1 MHVLTPLRTQPRRR
15 VVLLTGGMIVR
26 LVFALALVAAVS
38 VLTFPSLARAGEIL
52 RLRGDVTAKS
62 DVLTLG
68 DLVENA
74 PTAFAG
80 RALFRA
86 PALGAIGTVQTRRI
100 AEAINKLDLG
110 PIESGGRVQIQVQRA
125 ARRIGAAEI
134 ETALKRA
141 LEAAHGLD
149 AKLLAVRL
157 DGEAQLLVPVDL
169 DGQAQAFDVTYD
181 PRSHRIAGLIVL
193 GARQA
198 SLRVTGQALALR
210 EVAVLTRSI
219 ARGESL
225 AATDIAIE
233 KRPREALGSETLGA
247 EALGAG
253 AFGEANGAFGQVAQ
267 RALNAG
273 AVLRNGDLAPPE
285 LVLRGESVTIVF
297 ETPGVSLSLTGI
309 ANESGRL
316 GSTIAVLNPTSK
328 KVLQAVVVAPGR
340 VAVGPVRS
348 PAPIVQANAALDPRP
363 GLN

>member
-1 MHVLTPLRTQPRRR
+1 MHVLTPLRTRPRRR

-38 VLTFPSLARAGEIL
+38 VLTFPSLAHAGETL

-74 PTAFAG
+74 PATYAG

-86 PALGAIGTVQTRRI
+86 PALGATGTVQTRRI
-100 AEAINKLDLG
+100 GEAVDKLDLG
-110 PIESGGRVQIQVQRA
+110 PIETGGRVQIQVQRA

-134 ETALKRA
+134 EAALKRA

-149 AKLLAVRL
+149 AKLLAVRI
-157 DGEAQLLVPVDL
+157 DGEAQLIVPIEL
-169 DGQAQAFDVTYD
+169 DGQVQALDLTYD
-181 PRSHRIAGLIVL
+181 PRSHRVAGLIVL

-198 SLRVTGQALALR
+198 SLRVSGQAHEMR
-210 EVAVLTRSI
+210 EVAVLTRSL

-225 AATDIAIE
+225 AATDLAIE
-233 KRPREALGSETLGA
+233 KRPREALGA
-247 EALGAG
+247 D
-253 AFGEANGAFGQVAQ
+253 AFGEVAGASGQVAQ
-267 RALNAG
+267 RALSAG
-273 AVLRNGDLAPPE
+273 AVLRNGDVAPPE

-297 ETPGVSLSLTGI
+297 ETSGVSLSLTGI

-316 GSTIAVLNPTSK
+316 GSSISVLNPTSK
-328 KVLQAVVVAPGR
+328 KVLQALVIGPGR
-340 VAVGPVRS
+340 VAIGPGRA
-348 PAPIVQANAALDPRP
+348 PAPIVQANAVLDSKP